1 MTTRF
6 PSGLNNADNMT
17 ALSNM
22 PQPDP
27 TKLYGVFD
35 DFMTTLLTSDWTVVE
50 TQAGA
55 TQANAAGSG
64 GRLLLT
70 NSATIA
76 DVNALSTVLASFR
89 FVAGKRFYAKCRVLV
104 SDVTNVNI
112 TMGFGNAATTLLPAN
127 GAYVTKVGTTVSVTN
142 ANTSVLTSASF
153 VDDSGLAAAQ
163 FFTLG
168 LEYDGKSLG
177 VYYGQESTANA
188 RPDRKVASVDA
199 PNLNTGVDLLFFI
212 GMKNVNAA
220 ANTATLDYAY
230 AAMER

>member
-6 PSGLNNADNMT
+6 PSGINNADNMT

-35 DFMTTLLTSDWTVVE
+35 DFITTLLTSDWTVVE

-55 TQANAAGSG
+55 TQANAAGAG

-76 DVNALSTVLASFR
+76 DVNGLSTVLASFR

-127 GAYVTKVGTTVSVTN
+127 GAYVTKVGTTVSVIN
-142 ANTSVLTSASF
+142 ANTSVLTASSF

-163 FFTLG
+163 CILWS
-168 LEYDGKSLG
+168 GKYPQCSSG
-177 VYYGQESTANA
+177 S
-188 RPDRKVASVDA
+188 
-199 PNLNTGVDLLFFI
+199 
-212 GMKNVNAA
+212 
-220 ANTATLDYAY
+220 
-230 AAMER
+230 